1 MKPLRT
7 IATAL
12 ACVIAG
18 ALFVSQATAADINDL
33 KDAYYGNHW
42 SLSNPGLEPQP
53 GLLTITGKTGN
64 EFAATLEKVGGHNGQ
79 RIVAEGKG
87 RVSPEG
93 HIFWVGNVFNNGVPI
108 IRVEFNGE
116 LSVTGKAIGGGRF
129 TARGAFPDGVKI
141 KDVSF
146 FQWETPVPQP

>member
-1 MKPLRT
+1 MKPLRIIVT
-7 IATAL
+7 FVAGLAL
-12 ACVIAG
+12 S
-18 ALFVSQATAADINDL
+18 ALFASQATAADINDL

-53 GLLTITGKTGN
+53 GLLTITGKDGN
-64 EFAATLEKVGGHNGQ
+64 QFTATLEKVGGHNGQ

-93 HIFWVGNVFNNGVPI
+93 HIFWVGYVSNAGTPI